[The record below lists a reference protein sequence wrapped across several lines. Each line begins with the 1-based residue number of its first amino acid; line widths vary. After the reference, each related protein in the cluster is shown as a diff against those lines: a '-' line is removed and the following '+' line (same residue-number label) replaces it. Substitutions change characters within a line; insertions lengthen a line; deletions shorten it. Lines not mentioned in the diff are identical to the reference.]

1 MNLLHFRV
9 QKHRLSATKLPTPP
23 ERRKS
28 SIVHADL
35 KAVALEVNGGADSHN
50 GRRKES
56 RSGSLPDIQVGENH
70 VCEIYLNTLIIANRL
85 RDLPPECQGLGHL
98 ELR

>member
-1 MNLLHFRV
+1 MNLLLTFRV
-9 QKHRLSATKLPTPP
+9 QKRRLSATKLPTPP

-35 KAVALEVNGGADSHN
+35 KAVAIEVNGGGDN

-56 RSGSLPDIQVGENH
+56 RSGSLPDIQVGENTYE
-70 VCEIYLNTLIIANRL
+70 CEICFGRIGFV
-85 RDLPPECQGLGHL
+85 DLPQNTNALVTL
-98 ELR
+98 LLKLW

>member
-1 MNLLHFRV
+1 MRIRL
-9 QKHRLSATKLPTPP
+9 QKRRLSATKLPTPP

-35 KAVALEVNGGADSHN
+35 KAVALEVNGGGGDS

-56 RSGSLPDIQVGENH
+56 RSGSLPDIQVGENIN
-70 VCEIYLNTLIIANRL
+70 VKSV
-85 RDLPPECQGLGHL
+85 
-98 ELR
+98 